1 MHGKTLAMKVT
12 APVLGGG
19 RRFFHPRY
27 VWAPIGG
34 WWHDKPPNHDKA
46 WPLVLAGYGVALF
59 AIFQVSSA
67 REVRCGIW
75 CWRARSALVLLN
87 VKLCYNLRATCVF
100 KLFIV

>member
-1 MHGKTLAMKVT
+1 MVCIVQILVMKVT

-27 VWAPIGG
+27 VWTPIGG
-34 WWHDKPPNHDKA
+34 WWHDKPPTHDKA

-59 AIFQVSSA
+59 TIFQISSA

-75 CWRARSALVLLN
+75 CWRA
-87 VKLCYNLRATCVF
+87 
-100 KLFIV
+100 